1 MAIIISKNGQNAR
14 RVDQSNFD
22 REAHLQQYIYDN
34 PDSIP
39 LYDIKED
46 IKLLIL
52 AREFS
57 TESGPIDAIG
67 IDRDGDIYIIET
79 KLYKNPDK
87 RTVVAQAMD
96 YGASLWRH
104 GTDFDSFISQAEESV
119 KVKFKMSVADKLK
132 EYFQIDDSGLEIL
145 YGKVNKNL
153 DGGIFKFV
161 ILMDHLHDQL
171 KDLIVFI
178 NENSKF
184 DIYAVELEYYK
195 HDEYEILIP
204 RLFGA
209 EVKKDISISAHT
221 GARKHWDETGFLSDL
236 QEKLS
241 GDSFDAV
248 KQLFNF
254 SKGVADEI
262 SFGTGS
268 ERSSFSLKINRISNK
283 SIITV
288 RSDGSLSIN
297 TGWLSDN
304 EKTEKF
310 RDGLVAE
317 LNKIDSIEI
326 LDHIGRYPKFKID
339 VWKNKVSEICK
350 AIELSLEMIDENN
363 H

>member
-1 MAIIISKNGQNAR
+1 MAIIISKNGQNAK
-14 RVDQSNFD
+14 RVDQSIFD

-39 LYDIKED
+39 LYDVKED

-67 IDRDGDIYIIET
+67 VDRDGDIYIIET

-104 GTDFDSFISQAEESV
+104 GTDFNSFISQAEESV
-119 KVKFKMSVADKLK
+119 NAKFKMSVADKLK
-132 EYFQIDDSGLEIL
+132 EYFEIDDSGLELL
-145 YGKVNKNL
+145 YGKINRNL

-209 EVKKDISISAHT
+209 EVKKDISITPQSSA
-221 GARKHWDETGFLSDL
+221 RRRWDEEGFLADA
-236 QEKLS
+236 QTKL
-241 GDSFDAV
+241 DAISFDAV
-248 KQLFNF
+248 KKLYEFAKNI
-254 SKGVADEI
+254 ADEI
-262 SFGTGS
+262 SFGTGVAN
-268 ERSSFSLKINRISNK
+268 SSFSPKINKISSK
-283 SIITV
+283 SIFTV
-288 RSDGSLSIN
+288 RSDGVLSFN
-297 TGWLSDN
+297 TGWLNDN
-304 EKTEKF
+304 SSTEKF
-310 RDGLVAE
+310 RDGMVNE
-317 LNKIDSIEI
+317 LRNIEGLSIADDYID
-326 LDHIGRYPKFKID
+326 RYPKFRID
-339 VWKNKVSEICK
+339 VWRESTPRIIK
-350 AIELSLEMIDENN
+350 AIEVTLAKCG
-363 H
+363 